1 MFTTWSNE
9 VKKEL
14 PIIIDGAAVPTVQDP
29 KILGVTL
36 DPMMSFKHHV
46 KAMKDKI
53 NNRTNIL
60 KALAGSTWGK
70 DKEVLA
76 TTYSAIGKSV
86 LNYCAPI
93 WTPTLSD
100 SSWADL
106 QAAQNGALRV
116 ITGCTKMTDI
126 SHLHAET
133 KSMPVREH
141 SEMLSKQFLL
151 KTTHPDHPNYQD
163 LKAEAQRLMKE
174 TLITKFTDD
183 VLPLPPTV

>member
-1 MFTTWSNE
+1 MQTTVQYCPREINTICNTLNPYLDNLNNWFKQRNLSLSTPKSSVTLFTTWSNE

-14 PIIIDGAAVPTVQDP
+14 PIIIDGAAVPTKQDP

-86 LNYCAPI
+86 LNYC
-93 WTPTLSD
+93 TPNLD
-100 SSWADL
+100 
-106 QAAQNGALRV
+106 
-116 ITGCTKMTDI
+116 
-126 SHLHAET
+126 
-133 KSMPVREH
+133 
-141 SEMLSKQFLL
+141 
-151 KTTHPDHPNYQD
+151 THP
-163 LKAEAQRLMKE
+163 QRQQLG
-174 TLITKFTDD
+174 
-183 VLPLPPTV
+183 

>member
-1 MFTTWSNE
+1 M
-9 VKKEL
+9 
-14 PIIIDGAAVPTVQDP
+14 PTVEDP
-29 KILGVTL
+29 KILGARL
-36 DPMMSFKHHV
+36 DPLLTFKNQV
-46 KAMKDKI
+46 KDMKDKVKSR
-53 NNRTNIL
+53 NNIL

-126 SHLHAET
+126 SHLHAKT
-133 KSMPVREH
+133 KSMPVRDH

-151 KTTHPDHPNYQD
+151 KTTHPDLPNHQD
-163 LKAEAQRLMKE
+163 LKAKPQRLMKE
-174 TLITKFTDD
+174 TLAMRFTDD